1 MTDIEIARSTK
12 LLSIDKIASE
22 IGLNS
27 DEYFMYGKYKCKIDN
42 SVYNRLKNKKNGKL
56 IYSLPISFLFT
67 KGIKLIENRIIIE
80 GCFPFL

>member
-27 DEYFMYGKYKCKIDN
+27 DDVK
-42 SVYNRLKNKKNGKL
+42 
-56 IYSLPISFLFT
+56 
-67 KGIKLIENRIIIE
+67 
-80 GCFPFL
+80 